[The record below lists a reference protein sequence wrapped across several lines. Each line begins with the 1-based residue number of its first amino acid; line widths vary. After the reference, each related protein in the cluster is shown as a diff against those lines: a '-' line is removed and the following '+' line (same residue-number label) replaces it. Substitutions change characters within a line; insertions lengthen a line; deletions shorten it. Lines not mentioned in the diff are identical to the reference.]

1 MAKTK
6 ISEYS
11 TTAGNNTDI
20 NSINIAEGCAPSGI
34 NDAIRELMR
43 QLKEFQTGGAGDS
56 VNSGGDFSVAT
67 NKFTVASAT
76 GNTAVAGTLGATGDF
91 AVNTNKFTVTAASGN
106 TSVAGTLGVTGA
118 TTLSAAL
125 TYGGVT
131 LSNAVTGTGNM
142 VLSSSPTLVTP
153 ALGTPSSATLTN
165 ATGLPIS
172 TGVSGL
178 GTGIAT
184 ALAVNTGSAGA
195 PVLFNGA
202 LGTPSSGTVT
212 NLTGTA
218 SININGTVGATTA
231 STGAFTTLSA
241 SGNVTLSGGTAN
253 GVLYLNGSKVA
264 TSGSALTFD
273 GTSFTIPGNLQ
284 SGGNPVLYSY
294 NGATAGTVKAGIQ
307 LVGSDPSIRYTVNS
321 SEQMRL
327 TSTGLGIGT
336 SSPAAKLEVVGN
348 AYVRSGNFYANN
360 WYAYDSDINI
370 STNSSGSNVIKFSI
384 GAGAGSEK
392 MRIDSSGNLGL
403 GVTPSTSTLK
413 MLQGPADFV
422 VGTQSNG
429 LYLANNAYYNA
440 GWKYAGGG
448 APSRFSQ
455 DNGAFQWHNAASGTA
470 GNAITFTQALTLSA
484 VGNLLLGGT
493 SDPTSAAKAIVIY
506 NGTAPTGN
514 IAGGTLYVESGALKY
529 RGSSGTVTTIANA

>member
-6 ISEYS
+6 ISDYS
-11 TTAGNNTDI
+11 TTANNNTDI
-20 NSINIAEGCAPSGI
+20 NSINIGEGCAPSGI

-106 TSVAGTLGVTGA
+106 TAVAGTLGVTGA

-165 ATGLPIS
+165 ATGLPIA

-241 SGNVTLSGGTAN
+241 SSSVTLSGGTAN

-264 TSGSALTFD
+264 TSGTALVFD
-273 GTSFTIPGNLQ
+273 GNNMGVGTSSPASYTNFKTLEIGAGGGTKGGLLRISGASNTVIGYFYADSLAPLLTIGSDTSTDFNF
-284 SGGNPVLYSY
+284 VT
-294 NGATAGTVKAGIQ
+294 GATE
-307 LVGSDPSIRYTVNS
+307 R
-321 SEQMRL
+321 MRL

-336 SSPAAKLEVVGN
+336 SSPGAKLDVSNSGVSQIAIRNTSGTTKNTQLIYADSGGNKWQVGMDVATNNGSTIFQWYYAPN
-348 AYVRSGNFYANN
+348 AVSYLNL
-360 WYAYDSDINI
+360 
-370 STNSSGSNVIKFSI
+370 
-384 GAGAGSEK
+384 
-392 MRIDSSGNLGL
+392 DSSGNLGL
-403 GVTPSTSTLK
+403 AGTSFGSGAK
-413 MLQGPADFV
+413 VFF
-422 VGTQSNG
+422 
-429 LYLANNAYYNA
+429 LANATAPSSNPT
-440 GWKYAGGG
+440 GGG
-448 APSRFSQ
+448 
-455 DNGAFQWHNAASGTA
+455 
-470 GNAITFTQALTLSA
+470 I
-484 VGNLLLGGT
+484 
-493 SDPTSAAKAIVIY
+493 
-506 NGTAPTGN
+506 
-514 IAGGTLYVESGALKY
+514 LYVEGGALKF